1 MRLEYFKCH
10 NVGPFTDFELDLSK
24 VNGPLVAVTAPN
36 GTGKTFCLEAAIL
49 GAAYRKMA
57 TQGTL
62 IGRATARDSYIEARL
77 VNGKRW
83 TIRHELDAV
92 SRKGESVVVDDK
104 GEPAFKGTSVKA
116 FDKWSERT
124 LPPEDIICSTIFAV
138 QGSSGFLGLGSAE
151 RISVILQAVG
161 VARLE
166 KMAELARKSKAKA
179 DTELQMLG
187 SQIAEVRRTA
197 PDLTAAVEEQ
207 DRLAELVEELA
218 GKARVASDALEAAKL
233 SSADTA
239 LARVRYREQM
249 EALTALEARRDSLRS
264 EIENLRIRIEHCDV
278 EAARNEASKRAELA
292 AKAAARA
299 RETELEAAGLKQ
311 RRDTARQLAEKR
323 ARVSDELTRAKERSQ
338 RTGVLVANNQYV
350 LDHAEELRTAL
361 AKAEEL
367 KAEIQR
373 LEITIAEERGKIDRY
388 GAEVVQHDADRKR
401 HQEAAA
407 EAQRRIARAEKALE
421 NRRAVES
428 AAGKLESEHDTLE
441 AARLAEIEAEKELE
455 RLRERQTI
463 GVDYRIG
470 QLRCGLRDVQSSTD
484 LSEATGYATESL
496 GKDDDAVAR
505 IEELPTLLE
514 AAGERLTACHQ
525 AIRESEERAR
535 KLADLA
541 AQLPVIHA
549 AEEELAAARSE
560 RNRAQSAAVESESLA
575 CSRDQLRASASQAGL
590 AAADRQRVASGELS
604 ALEPQLKRA
613 AALATAEQ
621 RLAELR
627 PQLEQE
633 RADQVRLETELAA
646 LPMPEEV
653 PADPNVEHCRREAEE
668 AANRARLASEE
679 AVRLAATLEQL
690 TPQLTRLEGD
700 LAGVVATL
708 NSTPRPT
715 PPGDEP
721 NLTAL
726 EQALQAAQDEQAEA
740 LRQYGAID
748 QRIEAATAAKQRLD
762 ELETEEGRL
771 LAELSD
777 WSRLGLDLG
786 RDGIQSAEV
795 DSAGP
800 ELTELTNDLLH
811 SCHGSRYTV
820 SIETKRATANG
831 KGEVDECRIMVID
844 THAGTEKEARE
855 HSGGEKVIIG
865 EAVSLALSMMACRR
879 AGLEGV
885 TLVRDESGA
894 ALDPQNARVYVAM
907 LRRAAAITRADKVLF
922 VSHSR
927 EVVEMA
933 DARVEVGTES

>member
-36 GTGKTFCLEAAIL
+36 GTGKTFILEAAIL

-57 TQGTL
+57 TQGSL
-62 IGRATARDSYIEARL
+62 IGRATARDSFIEARL

-83 TIRHELDAV
+83 TIRHDLDAV
-92 SRKGESVVVDDK
+92 SRKGESVVLDEQ

-166 KMAELARKSKAKA
+166 KMSELARKSKAKV

-207 DRLAELVEELA
+207 DRLAELVEDLA
-218 GKARVASDALEAAKL
+218 VKVRAASDALDTAKL
-233 SSADTA
+233 LSADSA
-239 LARVRYREQM
+239 ISRVRYREQM
-249 EALTALEARRDSLRS
+249 EALIALEARRDSLRS
-264 EIENLRIRIEHCDV
+264 EVENLRIRIEHCDV

-292 AKAAARA
+292 ARAAAKA
-299 RETELEAAGLKQ
+299 RETELEAHALKQ
-311 RRDTARQLAEKR
+311 RRDAARQLAEKR
-323 ARVSDELTRAKERSQ
+323 ARIGSELSRAKERSQ

-373 LEITIAEERGKIDRY
+373 LEVTIAEERGKIDRY
-388 GAEVVQHDADRKR
+388 GAESAQHDADRMR
-401 HQEAAA
+401 HNATADEAG
-407 EAQRRIARAEKALE
+407 RRIARARKALE
-421 NRRAVES
+421 NRQAVEE
-428 AAGKLESEHDTLE
+428 AAGKLEAEYEVLE
-441 AARLAEIEAEKELE
+441 AARLAEMQAEEELNK
-455 RLRERQTI
+455 LRERQTI
-463 GVDYRIG
+463 GADYRIG
-470 QLRCGLRDVQSSTD
+470 QLRCGFRDVISSID
-484 LSEATGYATESL
+484 LGDAKAYAMEAL
-496 GKDDDAVAR
+496 DKDDDAIAR
-505 IEELPTLLE
+505 IEELPGLL
-514 AAGERLTACHQ
+514 AAANERLMECHS
-525 AIRESEERAR
+525 AIRESEDRAR
-535 KLADLA
+535 KLADLS
-541 AQLPVIHA
+541 AQLPVIQA
-549 AEEELAAARSE
+549 AEEESAAALSE
-560 RNRAQSAAVESESLA
+560 RKRALDAAVESDEKAQDAFKLGNRA
-575 CSRDQLRASASQAGL
+575 GAAYKQALNARDFAKRDL
-590 AAADRQRVASGELS
+590 V

-621 RLAELR
+621 RLSELR

-633 RADQVRLETELAA
+633 RADQSRLETELAA

-668 AANRARLASEE
+668 AAIRARLASEE
-679 AVRLAATLEQL
+679 AVRLGATLEQL
-690 TPQLTRLEGD
+690 TPQLTRLEGE

-715 PPGDEP
+715 PAGDEP

-726 EQALQAAQDEQAEA
+726 EQALQTAQDEQSEA

-748 QRIEAATAAKQRLD
+748 QRIEAATAAKRRLD
-762 ELETEEGRL
+762 EIEAEEGRQ

-844 THAGTEKEARE
+844 TQAGTEKEARE

-894 ALDPQNARVYVAM
+894 ALDPLNARVYVAM
-907 LRRAAAITRADKVLF
+907 LRRAAAVTRANKVLF
-922 VSHSR
+922 VSHSK

-933 DARVEVGTES
+933 DARVEI